1 MNTGVA
7 LALAGRSLMR
17 HRVRTALAML
27 GIVIGI
33 AAVICMVALGQ
44 GASSMIQNSINS
56 MGRNLVMVWPGAASS
71 SGFSWGGGTAV
82 TLTPE
87 DGEAL
92 LKEVHSIASL
102 SPVVRTRG
110 QLVHDAQNWVPNQIY
125 GVSTSFIN
133 VRDWPVD
140 QGEMFT
146 DRDVAAS
153 GKVCLVGKTVAD
165 NLFLEGESPLG
176 ATLRIKNVPF
186 RVIGVLGS
194 KGTSSMGSDQDDI
207 VVVPWTAVANLL
219 QGSSFRNVD
228 QLLISIDEAQN
239 VAPAMAEITEVL
251 RARHR
256 LQDEE
261 ASDFR
266 IYSMA
271 EMASTSVQ
279 TADIMSRL
287 LAGIAS
293 ISLLVGGIGIMN
305 IMLVSVTERTRE
317 IGLRLAVGARGR
329 DILQQ
334 FLVEA
339 VMLTGVAGLIGMGLG
354 AVVSRLIANAQNWP
368 LEISRPVMLL
378 AAVFSCAVGVF
389 FGLYPALRAA
399 RLDPIEALRYE

>member
-1 MNTGVA
+1 VNTGIA
-7 LALAGRSLMR
+7 IGLAGRSLLR

-44 GASSMIQNSINS
+44 GASSMIQSQINS
-56 MGRNLVMVWPGAASS
+56 MGHNLLMIWPGAASS
-71 SGFSWGGGTAV
+71 SGFSYGGGTAV

-102 SPVVRTRG
+102 TPVIRTRG
-110 QLVHDAQNWVPNQIY
+110 QLVHDAQNWVPGSIY
-125 GVSTSFIN
+125 GVDPAFVQ

-146 DRDVAAS
+146 DRDVASSA
-153 GKVCLVGKTVAD
+153 KVALIGKTVAD
-165 NLFLEGESPLG
+165 NLFLGDSPLG
-176 ATLRIKNVPF
+176 ATMRIKNIPF
-186 RVIGVLGS
+186 RVVGVLAG
-194 KGTSSMGSDQDDI
+194 KGTNAMGNDQDDV
-207 VVVPWTAVANLL
+207 VVVPWTSVANLL

-228 QLLISIDEAQN
+228 QLLVSVDTAEH
-239 VAPAMAEITEVL
+239 VPAATAEITDVL

-256 LQDEE
+256 LQEGDV
-261 ASDFR
+261 SDFR
-266 IYSMA
+266 ILSMS
-271 EMASTSVQ
+271 EMAQTGVQ
-279 TADIMSRL
+279 MQQTMSAL

-305 IMLVSVTERTRE
+305 IMRVSVTERTRE

-334 FLVEA
+334 FLAEA
-339 VMLTGVAGLIGMGLG
+339 AMLTGIAGMIGVGVG
-354 AVVSRLIANAQNWP
+354 AGASQALAKVQSWP
-368 LEISRPVMLL
+368 FELSHTAMAA
-378 AAVFSCAVGVF
+378 AAVFSCAVGIF

>member
-1 MNTGVA
+1 
-7 LALAGRSLMR
+7 
-17 HRVRTALAML
+17 ML

-44 GASSMIQNSINS
+44 GASDMVQAQLDA
-56 MGRNLVMVWPGAASS
+56 MGRNLLMIWPGAASS
-71 SGFSWGGGTAV
+71 SGGFSFGGGTTI

-87 DGEAL
+87 DGDAI
-92 LKEVHSIASL
+92 LKEVPTVTAVT
-102 SPVVRTRG
+102 PVERTRA
-110 QLVHDAQNWVPNQIY
+110 QIVYEAQNWYPSNLY
-125 GVSTSFIN
+125 GVSSAFPK
-133 VRDWPVD
+133 VRSWPVD
-140 QGEMFT
+140 EGEFFS
-146 DRDVAAS
+146 DRDVAGSA
-153 GKVCLVGKTVAD
+153 KVCLVGRTVAD
-165 NLFLEGESPLG
+165 NLFLGESALG
-176 ATLRIKNVPF
+176 RTIRIKNFPF
-186 RVIGVLGS
+186 KVVGVLTT
-194 KGTSSMGSDQDDI
+194 KGTSSMGSDQDD
-207 VVVPWTAVANLL
+207 VVVLPWTTCLNLL
-219 QGSSFRNVD
+219 EGSSFDNID
-228 QLLISIDEAQN
+228 QILCATDKPENISLAI
-239 VAPAMAEITEVL
+239 AEITDVL

-256 LQDEE
+256 LGPNDV
-261 ASDFR
+261 SDFR

-279 TADIMSRL
+279 TAEIMSRL

-354 AVVSRLIANAQNWP
+354 AVVSQLIANAQHWP
-368 LEISRPVMLL
+368 LEISRPVMLM